1 MSVLRSLTLAFA
13 LLVPG
18 TIAFADDLTLEQ
30 VLIESANTPAQHQA
44 LADHFRSRAAGARH
58 QAQRHRS
65 MAKSYTGGRA
75 APSPVAGYQSS
86 HCNKL
91 ATTFDEQAKE
101 YDALAEL
108 HAKEAAK

>member
-1 MSVLRSLTLAFA
+1 MSILRSLVLALAFV
-13 LLVPG
+13 VPG
-18 TIAFADDLTLEQ
+18 ATAFADDLTLEQ

-44 LADHFRSRAAGARH
+44 LADHFRARAGEARH
-58 QAQRHRS
+58 EAQRHRS

-91 ATTFDEQAKE
+91 AATFDEQAKE
-101 YDALAEL
+101 YDALAEI